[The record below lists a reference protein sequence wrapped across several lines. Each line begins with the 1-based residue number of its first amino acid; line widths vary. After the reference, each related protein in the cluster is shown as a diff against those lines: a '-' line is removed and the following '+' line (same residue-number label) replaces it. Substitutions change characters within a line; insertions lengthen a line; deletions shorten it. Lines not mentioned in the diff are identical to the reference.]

1 MGTDNDA
8 TIDEALRQTLDRV
21 MVTTNTITTGTDTN
35 TITIGTDKPFYY
47 NPSTT
52 GSFRIETPYTQYTP
66 YVEID
71 IGAIYERL
79 SALEERLG
87 YIEEQLMMDTAKNVN
102 DLIGAERE

>member
-8 TIDEALRQTLDRV
+8 TIDEALRQALDRAI
-21 MVTTNTITTGTDTN
+21 VTTN
-35 TITIGTDKPFYY
+35 TITIGTDTNTITTGTGKYF
-47 NPSTT
+47 NPSPTC
-52 GSFRIETPYTQYTP
+52 SFRIEKPYTP
-66 YVEID
+66 YAEID